1 MQLLPE
7 EIVFDFLDGSA
18 AWGLVSVEL
27 DILNLSGSLEHFSV
41 VIGRNKQRAAK
52 DILEEVH
59 AEIAEVEA
67 SRKRRHVEFDKFST
81 EVPEYNH
88 QFNSN

>member
-7 EIVFDFLDGSA
+7 EIVFDFLDGR
-18 AWGLVSVEL
+18 
-27 DILNLSGSLEHFSV
+27 SLEHFSV

-67 SRKRRHVEFDKFST
+67 SRKRRHVEFDKFNK
-81 EVPEYNH
+81 EVPEDNH